1 MAVQLIYETH
11 STTRDNEAGIATGWL
26 PGELSEAGVQNA
38 ADLGERRRD
47 DGIDVIYASDLQ
59 RAVQST
65 QIALGDSGIPIRTDQ
80 RLRECNYG
88 DLNGASVEALKPRT
102 AYIDQP
108 FPGGQSYRQVVAQTE
123 NFLSDLLERHG
134 GGRVLVI
141 SHSANRWALDN
152 LLLGTRLE
160 DLVEA
165 PFAWQ
170 EGWEYTLPTGW
181 STHSGRN
188 VAARG
193 GEVRTA

>member
-1 MAVQLIYETH
+1 VAVQLIYETH

-123 NFLSDLLERHG
+123 NFLSDLLEHPQRPE
-134 GGRVLVI
+134 R
-141 SHSANRWALDN
+141 S
-152 LLLGTRLE
+152 
-160 DLVEA
+160 
-165 PFAWQ
+165 
-170 EGWEYTLPTGW
+170 
-181 STHSGRN
+181 
-188 VAARG
+188 
-193 GEVRTA
+193 